1 MSMINERQVGL
12 KTGGNFSLLKDYM
25 DKVGVARQP
34 FNETQT
40 FTGLSASDGDVI
52 VDTLIPANAQIADNL
67 KMSDGAY
74 NTAAKEGGI
83 VTQAGTETTGF
94 ITAGTFVHDMVTVTD
109 DYGNVLNMVQIRYE
123 ASHDPVTDTDGR
135 EVVGLLVRPFATAD
149 DTALGEAASEN
160 LEICFVVND
169 GAGAYAKAAGGV
181 TGAIE
186 FNINRAF
193 GERFKAKISLDGGN
207 AVGEYNHLT
216 DAELTFSQHQ
226 TAFGAIAD
234 ATHTLITTNVNVP
247 ISLTR
252 AGVQTVSI
260 DTFANQAIPT
270 NSRIVIQGYG
280 SGVKTIE
287 SVAGV
292 TLNGVDN
299 GSFVLDA
306 QYSSCELACYA
317 TNTWIIT
324 GGVN

>member
-1 MSMINERQVGL
+1 MTTINERQVGL
-12 KTGGNFSLLKDYM
+12 KTGGNFTLLKDYM

-52 VDTLIPANAQIADNL
+52 VDTLVPANAQIADNL

-94 ITAGTFVHDMVTVTD
+94 IAAGTFVHDMVTVTD
-109 DYGNVLNMVQIRYE
+109 DYGNVLNMVQVRYE

-135 EVVGLLVRPFATAD
+135 EVMGLLVRPFATAD

-160 LEICFVVND
+160 LEICFVVAD

-207 AVGEYNHLT
+207 AVDVDVIADLETVHYT
-216 DAELTFSQHQ
+216 DLLVT
-226 TAFGAIAD
+226 TAFAVDEVITIATGA
-234 ATHTLITTNVNVP
+234 
-247 ISLTR
+247 
-252 AGVQTVSI
+252 G
-260 DTFANQAIPT
+260 
-270 NSRIVIQGYG
+270 
-280 SGVKTIE
+280 

-292 TLNGVDN
+292 STSGGDVTPVTLNATGALFVADNTCVMTLNGIKGTKEAAVAGAKDFAWESATTFSN
-299 GSFVLDA
+299 HSILDIGDVVGIERK
-306 QYSSCELACYA
+306 Y
-317 TNTWIIT
+317 
-324 GGVN
+324 

>member
-1 MSMINERQVGL
+1 MSTINERQVGL

-94 ITAGTFVHDMVTVTD
+94 IAAGTFVHDMVTVTD
-109 DYGNVLNMVQIRYE
+109 DYGNVLNMVQVRYE

-135 EVVGLLVRPFATAD
+135 EVMGLLVRPFATAD

-160 LEICFVVND
+160 LEICFVVAD

-207 AVGEYNHLT
+207 AVDVDVIADLEVIHYT
-216 DAELTFSQHQ
+216 DLLVT
-226 TAFGAIAD
+226 TAFAVDEVITIATGA
-234 ATHTLITTNVNVP
+234 
-247 ISLTR
+247 
-252 AGVQTVSI
+252 G
-260 DTFANQAIPT
+260 
-270 NSRIVIQGYG
+270 
-280 SGVKTIE
+280 

-292 TLNGVDN
+292 STSGGDVTPVTLNATGALFVSDNTCKMTLNGVKGTKEAAVAGATDFAWVSATTFSN
-299 GSFVLDA
+299 HSILDIGDVVGIERK
-306 QYSSCELACYA
+306 Y
-317 TNTWIIT
+317 
-324 GGVN
+324 

>member
-1 MSMINERQVGL
+1 MTTINERQVGL
-12 KTGGNFSLLKDYM
+12 KTGGNFTLLKDYM

-40 FTGLSASDGDVI
+40 LTGLTASDGDVI

-74 NTAAKEGGI
+74 DTAAKEGGI

-94 ITAGTFVHDMVTVTD
+94 IAAGTFVHDMVTVTD
-109 DYGNVLNMVQIRYE
+109 DYGNVLNMVQVRYE

-135 EVVGLLVRPFATAD
+135 EVMGLLVRPFATAD

-160 LEICFVVND
+160 LEICFVVAD

-207 AVGEYNHLT
+207 AVDVDVIADLETVHYT
-216 DAELTFSQHQ
+216 DLLVT
-226 TAFGAIAD
+226 TAFAVDEVITIATGA
-234 ATHTLITTNVNVP
+234 
-247 ISLTR
+247 
-252 AGVQTVSI
+252 G
-260 DTFANQAIPT
+260 
-270 NSRIVIQGYG
+270 
-280 SGVKTIE
+280 

-292 TLNGVDN
+292 STSGGDVTPVTLNATGALFVADNTCVMTLNGIKGTKEAAVAGAKDFAWESATTFSN
-299 GSFVLDA
+299 HSILDIGDVVGIERK
-306 QYSSCELACYA
+306 Y
-317 TNTWIIT
+317 
-324 GGVN
+324 